1 MQARPEAR
9 PTSGPRVLR
18 KAPFPARWKRRT
30 DSARPTSCN
39 NLRVISVVVPIH
51 NEEEVFPVL
60 LDRLR
65 RAAEQWGDDW
75 EAIFVDDGS
84 TDRSLPLMMD
94 AAREDAHVRV
104 VKLSRNFG
112 HQAAISAGLEQARGK
127 VVAVMDGDLQDPP
140 EELARFLAKWREGY
154 EVVYGVRR
162 GRKEG
167 VLLRGAY
174 AMFYRALH
182 LVSDIDIPV
191 DSGDFGV
198 MDRKVVDALR
208 FQFPEQIRFV
218 RGLRA
223 YAGFRQIGLEYERQ
237 QRAAGTASY
246 TFGSLFKLAIDG
258 FLGFSMVPLRLASI
272 LGFFIAI
279 PSFILGAYLLLNRA
293 TGLIL
298 FGYPKKTMPGVATL
312 GVGLFFLSGLILII
326 LGIMGEY
333 LGRIYLEVKRR
344 PLYIVDYVFAS
355 RNESNAI
362 TSSATPAMTAPTT
375 SDAGR

>member
-1 MQARPEAR
+1 M
-9 PTSGPRVLR
+9 
-18 KAPFPARWKRRT
+18 
-30 DSARPTSCN
+30 
-39 NLRVISVVVPIH
+39 ISVVIPVH
-51 NEEEVFPVL
+51 NEEEVFPL
-60 LDRLR
+60 LLERIR
-65 RAAEQWGDDW
+65 GAAAAWGDDY
-75 EAIFVDDGS
+75 ELLFVDDGS
-84 TDRSLPLMMD
+84 SDSSLALMMN
-94 AAREDAHVRV
+94 AAREDARIRV

-112 HQAAISAGLEQARGK
+112 HQAAISAGLQQARGD

-140 EELARFLAKWREGY
+140 EELARFLAKWREGF
-154 EVVYGVRR
+154 EVVYGIRR

-167 VLLRGAY
+167 FILRGAY
-174 AMFYRALH
+174 AMFYRALR
-182 LVSDIDIPV
+182 LVSDIEIPL

-198 MDRKVVDALR
+198 MDRKVVDALK

-223 YAGFRQIGLEYERQ
+223 YAGFRQIGIEYERH
-237 QRAAGTASY
+237 QRAAGTPSY
-246 TFGSLFKLAIDG
+246 NFKSLFRLAVDG

-279 PSFILGAYLLLNRA
+279 PSFVLGAYLLINRA

-344 PLYIVDYVFAS
+344 PLYIVDYVFAPRS
-355 RNESNAI
+355 D
-362 TSSATPAMTAPTT
+362 
-375 SDAGR
+375 SDADR

>member
-1 MQARPEAR
+1 
-9 PTSGPRVLR
+9 
-18 KAPFPARWKRRT
+18 
-30 DSARPTSCN
+30 
-39 NLRVISVVVPIH
+39 VISVVIPVH
-51 NEEEVFPVL
+51 NEEEVFPL
-60 LDRLR
+60 LLERI
-65 RAAEQWGDDW
+65 RAAATAWGDDY
-75 EAIFVDDGS
+75 ELLFIDDGS
-84 TDRSLPLMMD
+84 SDGSLALMMN
-94 AAREDAHVRV
+94 AAREDARIRV

-112 HQAAISAGLEQARGK
+112 HQAAISAGLQQARGD

-140 EELARFLAKWREGY
+140 EELTRFLAKWREGY
-154 EVVYGVRR
+154 EVVYGIRR

-167 VLLRGAY
+167 FILRGAY
-174 AMFYRALH
+174 AMFYRALR
-182 LVSDIDIPV
+182 LVSDIEIPL

-198 MDRKVVDALR
+198 MDRKVVDALK

-223 YAGFRQIGLEYERQ
+223 YAGFRQIGIEYERH
-237 QRAAGTASY
+237 QRAAGTPSY
-246 TFGSLFKLAIDG
+246 NFKSLFRLAVDG

-279 PSFILGAYLLLNRA
+279 PSFVLGAYLLINRA

-344 PLYIVDYVFAS
+344 PLYIVDYVFAP
-355 RNESNAI
+355 RAD
-362 TSSATPAMTAPTT
+362 
-375 SDAGR
+375 SDADR

>member
-1 MQARPEAR
+1 M
-9 PTSGPRVLR
+9 
-18 KAPFPARWKRRT
+18 
-30 DSARPTSCN
+30 
-39 NLRVISVVVPIH
+39 ISVVIPVH
-51 NEEEVFPVL
+51 NEQEVFPL
-60 LDRLR
+60 LLQRLR
-65 RAAEQWGDDW
+65 AAAADWGDDY
-75 EAIFVDDGS
+75 ELIFVDDGS
-84 TDRSLPLMMD
+84 TDRSLMLMME
-94 AAREDAHVRV
+94 AARDDVRV
-104 VKLSRNFG
+104 RIVKLSRNFG
-112 HQAAISAGLEQARGK
+112 HQAAISAGLEQTRGK

-140 EELARFLAKWREGY
+140 EELTRFLAKWREGY
-154 EVVYGVRR
+154 EVVYGIRT

-167 VLLRGAY
+167 LLLRGAY
-174 AMFYRALH
+174 SMFYRALH

-223 YAGFRQIGLEYERQ
+223 YAGFRQIGLPYERH
-237 QRAAGTASY
+237 QRAAGVASY
-246 TFGSLFKLAIDG
+246 DFRSLFKLAIDG

-279 PSFILGAYLLLNRA
+279 PSFLLGAYLLVNRA

-298 FGYPKKTMPGVATL
+298 FGYPKTQMPGVATL

-344 PLYIVDYVFAS
+344 PLYIVDYVFA
-355 RNESNAI
+355 
-362 TSSATPAMTAPTT
+362 TTTTMTT
-375 SDAGR
+375 SDSAAIASPATSDVGR

>member
-1 MQARPEAR
+1 M
-9 PTSGPRVLR
+9 
-18 KAPFPARWKRRT
+18 
-30 DSARPTSCN
+30 
-39 NLRVISVVVPIH
+39 ISVVVPIH
-51 NEEEVFPVL
+51 DEEEVFPL
-60 LDRLR
+60 LLERLR
-65 RAAEQWGDDW
+65 AAAAGWGDDV
-75 EAIFVDDGS
+75 EFLFVDDGS
-84 TDRSLPLMMD
+84 KDGSLPLMMA
-94 AAREDAHVRV
+94 AAREDARIRV

-112 HQAAISAGLEQARGK
+112 HQAAITAGLQQSRGDA
-127 VVAVMDGDLQDPP
+127 VAILDGDLQDPP
-140 EELARFLAKWREGY
+140 EELTRFLAKWREGY
-154 EVVYGVRR
+154 EVVYGIRE

-167 VLLRGAY
+167 FLLRAAY

-182 LVSDIDIPV
+182 LVSDIDIPL

-198 MDRKVVDALR
+198 MDRKVVDALQ

-223 YAGFRQIGLEYERQ
+223 YAGFKQLGVPYERH

-246 TFGSLFKLAIDG
+246 NLNSLLKLAFDG

-272 LGFFIAI
+272 LGFIIAI
-279 PSFILGAYLLLNRA
+279 PSFVLGTYLLINRA

-298 FGYPKKTMPGVATL
+298 FGYPKTQMPGVATL

-344 PLYIVDYVFAS
+344 PLFIIDYVFTSRRNAS
-355 RNESNAI
+355 QRIGDA
-362 TSSATPAMTAPTT
+362 SSPIDEATPAMTTMRT
-375 SDAGR
+375 SGDDTVRG

>member
-1 MQARPEAR
+1 M
-9 PTSGPRVLR
+9 
-18 KAPFPARWKRRT
+18 
-30 DSARPTSCN
+30 
-39 NLRVISVVVPIH
+39 ISVVIPVH
-51 NEEEVFPVL
+51 NEQEVFPL
-60 LDRLR
+60 LLQRLR
-65 RAAEQWGDDW
+65 AAAATWNEDY
-75 EAIFVDDGS
+75 EFVFVDDGS
-84 TDRSLPLMMD
+84 TDRTLALMMD
-94 AAREDAHVRV
+94 AARDDTRVRI

-112 HQAAISAGLEQARGK
+112 HQAAISAGLEQARGR

-140 EELARFLAKWREGY
+140 EQLARFLAKWREGY
-154 EVVYGVRR
+154 EVVYGIRR

-167 VLLRGAY
+167 LLLRGAY

-182 LVSDIDIPV
+182 VVSDIDIPV
-191 DSGDFGV
+191 DSGDFGI

-223 YAGFRQIGLEYERQ
+223 YAGFRQIGLEYERH
-237 QRAAGTASY
+237 QRAGGQPSY
-246 TFGSLFKLAIDG
+246 NVSRLLKLAVDG

-279 PSFILGAYLLLNRA
+279 PSFILGAYLLVNRA

-298 FGYPKKTMPGVATL
+298 FGYPKTTMPGVATL

-344 PLYIVDYVFAS
+344 PLYIVDYVFATTT
-355 RNESNAI
+355 
-362 TSSATPAMTAPTT
+362 TSTTSDSAAMIDPTT
-375 SDAGR
+375 SDVGR

>member
-1 MQARPEAR
+1 
-9 PTSGPRVLR
+9 
-18 KAPFPARWKRRT
+18 
-30 DSARPTSCN
+30 
-39 NLRVISVVVPIH
+39 VISVVIPVH
-51 NEEEVFPVL
+51 NEEEVFPL
-60 LDRLR
+60 LLARLR
-65 RAAEQWGDDW
+65 AAAESWGD
-75 EAIFVDDGS
+75 EYELVFVDDGS
-84 TDRSLPLMMD
+84 TDRSLALMME
-94 AAREDAHVRV
+94 AARDDARVRI

-112 HQAAISAGLEQARGK
+112 HQAAISAGIEQARGAA
-127 VVAVMDGDLQDPP
+127 VAVMDGDLQDPP
-140 EELARFLAKWREGY
+140 EELTRFLAKWREGY
-154 EVVYGVRR
+154 EVVYGVRT

-167 VLLRGAY
+167 LLLRGAY
-174 AMFYRALH
+174 SIFYRALH

-223 YAGFRQIGLEYERQ
+223 YAGFRQIGLPYERHV
-237 QRAAGTASY
+237 RAGGKPSY
-246 TFGSLFKLAIDG
+246 NLSRLFKLAIDG

-279 PSFILGAYLLLNRA
+279 PSFLLGAYLLINRA

-344 PLYIVDYVFAS
+344 PLYIVDYVFA
-355 RNESNAI
+355 N
-362 TSSATPAMTAPTT
+362 TTPRTT
-375 SDAGR
+375 SESAATIAPATSDRGR

>member
-1 MQARPEAR
+1 M
-9 PTSGPRVLR
+9 
-18 KAPFPARWKRRT
+18 
-30 DSARPTSCN
+30 
-39 NLRVISVVVPIH
+39 ISVVIPIN
-51 NEEEVFPVL
+51 NEQEVFPL
-60 LDRLR
+60 LLQRLLA
-65 RAAEQWGDDW
+65 AAERWGD
-75 EAIFVDDGS
+75 EYELLFVDDGS
-84 TDRSLPLMMD
+84 TDRSLALMMD
-94 AAREDAHVRV
+94 AARADPRVRV
-104 VKLSRNFG
+104 IKLSRNFG
-112 HQAAISAGLEQARGK
+112 HQAAISAGLEQAAGQ
-127 VVAVMDGDLQDPP
+127 VVAVLDGDLQDPP
-140 EELARFLAKWREGY
+140 EELTRFLEKWREGY
-154 EVVYGVRR
+154 EVVYGIRR

-167 VLLRGAY
+167 FLLRGAY
-174 AMFYRALH
+174 SLFYRALH

-223 YAGFRQIGLEYERQ
+223 YAGFRQIGLEYERHE
-237 QRAAGTASY
+237 RAGGRPSY
-246 TFGSLFKLAIDG
+246 TFSRLLKLAVDG

-279 PSFILGAYLLLNRA
+279 PSFLLGAYLLVNRA

-344 PLYIVDYVFAS
+344 PLYIVDYVFAA
-355 RNESNAI
+355 RNETTTTAANDRAAI
-362 TSSATPAMTAPTT
+362 ASPTT
-375 SDAGR
+375 RDVGR

>member
-1 MQARPEAR
+1 
-9 PTSGPRVLR
+9 V
-18 KAPFPARWKRRT
+18 
-30 DSARPTSCN
+30 
-39 NLRVISVVVPIH
+39 
-51 NEEEVFPVL
+51 
-60 LDRLR
+60 
-65 RAAEQWGDDW
+65 
-75 EAIFVDDGS
+75 VDDGS
-84 TDRSLPLMMD
+84 RDRSLELLMD
-94 AAREDAHVRV
+94 AARREPHLRV

-112 HQAAISAGLEQARGK
+112 HQAAISAGLEQARGD

-140 EELARFLAKWREGY
+140 EELARFLARWREGY
-154 EVVYGVRR
+154 EVVYGIRR

-167 VLLRGAY
+167 LLLRGAY
-174 AMFYRALH
+174 SLFYRALH

-223 YAGFRQIGLEYERQ
+223 YAGFRQCGLEYERH
-237 QRAAGTASY
+237 QRAAGRPSY
-246 TFGSLFKLAIDG
+246 NFGRLFKLAIDG

-272 LGFFIAI
+272 LGFIIAI
-279 PSFILGAYLLLNRA
+279 PSFLLGAYLLVNRA

-298 FGYPKKTMPGVATL
+298 FGYPKRTMPGLATV

-344 PLYIVDYVFAS
+344 PLYIVDYVFAA
-355 RNESNAI
+355 RNETMPRTTSESAAI
-362 TSSATPAMTAPTT
+362 ASPAT

>member
-1 MQARPEAR
+1 M
-9 PTSGPRVLR
+9 
-18 KAPFPARWKRRT
+18 
-30 DSARPTSCN
+30 
-39 NLRVISVVVPIH
+39 ISVVIPVH
-51 NEEEVFPVL
+51 NEEEVFPL
-60 LDRLR
+60 LLERIR
-65 RAAEQWGDDW
+65 GAAAAWGDDY
-75 EAIFVDDGS
+75 ELLFVDDGS
-84 TDRSLPLMMD
+84 TDSSLALMMN
-94 AAREDAHVRV
+94 AAREDARIRV

-112 HQAAISAGLEQARGK
+112 HQAAISAGLQQARGG

-140 EELARFLAKWREGY
+140 EELARFLAKWREGF
-154 EVVYGVRR
+154 EVVYGIRR

-167 VLLRGAY
+167 FILRGAY
-174 AMFYRALH
+174 AMFYRALR
-182 LVSDIDIPV
+182 LVSDIEIPL

-198 MDRKVVDALR
+198 MDRKVVDALK

-223 YAGFRQIGLEYERQ
+223 YAGFRQIGIEYERH
-237 QRAAGTASY
+237 QRAAGTPSY
-246 TFGSLFKLAIDG
+246 NFKSLFRLAVDG

-279 PSFILGAYLLLNRA
+279 PSFVLGAYLLINRA

-344 PLYIVDYVFAS
+344 PLYIVDYVFAPRS
-355 RNESNAI
+355 D
-362 TSSATPAMTAPTT
+362 
-375 SDAGR
+375 SDADR

>member
-1 MQARPEAR
+1 M
-9 PTSGPRVLR
+9 
-18 KAPFPARWKRRT
+18 
-30 DSARPTSCN
+30 
-39 NLRVISVVVPIH
+39 ISVVIPVH
-51 NEEEVFPVL
+51 NEQEVFPL
-60 LDRLR
+60 LLERLR
-65 RAAEQWGDDW
+65 AAAGTWGDDY
-75 EAIFVDDGS
+75 ELLFVDDGS
-84 TDRSLPLMMD
+84 TDRTLALMMD
-94 AAREDAHVRV
+94 AARDDARVRI

-112 HQAAISAGLEQARGK
+112 HQAAISAGLEQARGD

-140 EELARFLAKWREGY
+140 EELARFLARWREGY
-154 EVVYGVRR
+154 EVVYGIRR

-167 VLLRGAY
+167 LLLRGAY
-174 AMFYRALH
+174 SLFYRALH
-182 LVSDIDIPV
+182 LVSDIEIPV

-223 YAGFRQIGLEYERQ
+223 YAGFRQCGLEYERH
-237 QRAAGTASY
+237 QRAGGKPSY
-246 TFGSLFKLAIDG
+246 NLGRLFKLAIDG

-279 PSFILGAYLLLNRA
+279 PSFLLGAYLLVNRA

-344 PLYIVDYVFAS
+344 PLYIVDYVFAARS
-355 RNESNAI
+355 E
-362 TSSATPAMTAPTT
+362 TTARTT
-375 SDAGR
+375 SESAAMASPATRDAGR

>member
-1 MQARPEAR
+1 M
-9 PTSGPRVLR
+9 
-18 KAPFPARWKRRT
+18 
-30 DSARPTSCN
+30 
-39 NLRVISVVVPIH
+39 ISVVIPVH
-51 NEEEVFPVL
+51 NEQEVLPL
-60 LDRLR
+60 LLERI
-65 RAAEQWGDDW
+65 RAAAAGWGD
-75 EAIFVDDGS
+75 EYELVFVDDGS
-84 TDRSLPLMMD
+84 TDRSLALVMA
-94 AAREDAHVRV
+94 AARDDARIRV

-112 HQAAISAGLEQARGK
+112 HQAAISAGLDQARGK
-127 VVAVMDGDLQDPP
+127 VVAILDGDLQDPP
-140 EELARFLAKWREGY
+140 EELTRFLAKWREGY
-154 EVVYGVRR
+154 EVVYGIRR

-167 VLLRGAY
+167 LLLRGAY

-182 LVSDIDIPV
+182 VVSDIDIPV

-208 FQFPEQIRFV
+208 FQFPEQIRFI

-223 YAGFRQIGLEYERQ
+223 YAGFRQIGLEYERHG
-237 QRAAGTASY
+237 RAAGKPSY
-246 TFGSLFKLAIDG
+246 TMGRLLKLAVDG

-272 LGFFIAI
+272 FGFFIAI
-279 PSFILGAYLLLNRA
+279 PSFLLGAYLLVNRA

-344 PLYIVDYVFAS
+344 PLFIVDYVFAARS
-355 RNESNAI
+355 ETSTRAANDAAAI
-362 TSSATPAMTAPTT
+362 ASPST